1 MTNNEQAVK
10 KIMIAGLPNTGKSLI
25 FSNMTGMFTLVANS
39 PITTIILKKAFCKIY
54 NETYEVIDTPGLHS
68 LYIHSE
74 EELIVRNAI
83 FSERPDVI
91 IQCFDAN
98 LLKQSLTLTLD
109 LLTLGI
115 PLVICLNAVD
125 ETSRKG
131 IWIDSDKLSRILGVP
146 VVESIALQAKGV
158 SEIKEAVL
166 MAKIG
171 KLNIRYGNIIEDGL
185 SLIENNLPADL
196 YYKHTIAFLCLINDT
211 AISQYIKEKCDSIV
225 FDKITTDVAK
235 IKQTF
240 KGSII
245 RVINNSRNNLIDDIF
260 EQVVK
265 RYKLVPYEISKTL
278 ATLSRHPIWGIPI
291 FVGIM
296 YIMFFMV
303 VHVANH
309 ISEWMDNVFWVPVE
323 KSINEIF
330 PVGFWHDFLIGNHG
344 VLSLGLANALL
355 TILPILTV
363 FFFMY
368 NILED
373 TGYIPNLSVL
383 TRRLLRRFGLS
394 GSAIMPLSLGFG
406 CKTMATLTTKI
417 LKSRKEKYIA
427 IYLIAFGIPCAAQ
440 LGVNMSIL
448 GMLGAKAFAIVFSV
462 LIFIEVSTGIILN
475 KVIKSQ
481 EEQELFIMELPPIRL
496 PSPRLVLKK
505 TYYRL
510 YWFLRESLMVFI
522 YAALTLFTFD
532 KIGVL
537 NALKNFL
544 NPIVKG
550 FLGLPLSMVDA
561 IILSMVRREAAGA
574 LMINLI
580 KRDELNY
587 VQAIVAVVLTSM
599 LVPCFANIM
608 AMIKELGTKSA
619 IFMTLTINIS
629 SFLISGALNHVLVI
643 FYSI

>member
-1 MTNNEQAVK
+1 MANNEQAVK
-10 KIMIAGLPNTGKSLI
+10 KIMIVGLPNTGKSLI
-25 FSNMTGMFTLVANS
+25 FSNMTGKFTLVANS
-39 PITTIILKKAFCKIY
+39 PITTIKLKKAFCKIY
-54 NETYEVIDTPGLHS
+54 NEIYEVIDTPGLHS

-83 FSERPDVI
+83 FSERPDII
-91 IQCFDAN
+91 IQCIDAN
-98 LLKQSLTLTLD
+98 LLKHSLNLTID
-109 LLTLGI
+109 LLTLGV

-131 IWIDSDKLSRILGVP
+131 MWIDSDTLSRTLGIP

-166 MAKIG
+166 MAKTG

-185 SLIENNLPADL
+185 SLIEHDLPTDL
-196 YYKHTIAFLCLINDT
+196 YYRKTIAFLCLINDT
-211 AISQYIKEKCDSIV
+211 AITQYLKEKCGSIV
-225 FDKITTDVAK
+225 LDKIEEDVEK
-235 IKQTF
+235 VKRTF

-245 RVINNSRNNLIDDIF
+245 RVVNNFRNKLIDNLV

-265 RYKLVPYEISKTL
+265 RYKLVPYEISKTF
-278 ATLSRHPIWGIPI
+278 ATLSRHPVWGIPI

-303 VHVANH
+303 VHVANN
-309 ISEWMDNVFWVPVE
+309 ISDWMNNVFWLPVE
-323 KSINEIF
+323 QGINEIF
-330 PVGFWHDFLIGNHG
+330 PVGFVHDFLIGEHG

-363 FFFMY
+363 FFLMY

-373 TGYIPNLSVL
+373 TGYIPNLAVL
-383 TRRLLRRFGLS
+383 TRKLLRQFGLS

-406 CKTMATLTTKI
+406 CKTMATVTTKI

-440 LGVNMSIL
+440 LGINMSIL
-448 GMLGAKAFAIVFSV
+448 GMLGAKAFAIVFSL
-462 LIFIEVSTGIILN
+462 LIFIEVATGIILN
-475 KVIKSQ
+475 KIIKTQ
-481 EEQELFIMELPPIRL
+481 DEQELFIMELPPIRI

-532 KIGVL
+532 KLGIL

-574 LMINLI
+574 LMIDLI
-580 KRDELNY
+580 KKGDLNY
-587 VQAIVAVVLTSM
+587 VQSIIAVVLTSM

-608 AMIKELGTKSA
+608 AMINELGTKSA
-619 IFMTLTINIS
+619 LFMTLTINIS
-629 SFLISGALNHVLVI
+629 AFLITGALNYVLLIV
-643 FYSI
+643 F